1 MMAAAVAGQ
10 VETLV
15 TWNEK
20 DFNCNFMEHR
30 AVAVVDPDVYLC
42 SLYQEF
48 PAEVL
53 ATITRVAAGKRRP
66 PLTPGAIVDALHRAG
81 VRVFATRVRP
91 DLA

>member
-1 MMAAAVAGQ
+1 MAAAVSGQ

-20 DFNCNFMEHR
+20 DFNCEFMKNH
-30 AVAVVDPDVYLC
+30 AVAVVNPDVYLC
-42 SLYQEF
+42 SLYGEF

-53 ATITRVAAGKRRP
+53 ATLTRVAAGKRRP
-66 PLTPGAIVDALHRAG
+66 PLKPDDIVDALHRAG
-81 VRVFATRVRP
+81 VREFAARVRA